1 MMKNSRTTIT
11 ALCTGWLNTCRSMFP
26 GGSPAAPVQELPP
39 KAAQVVAD
47 QEWEDEGG
55 SIKQAK
61 KPEQAPAPKI
71 PL

>member
-1 MMKNSRTTIT
+1 MKTPRTTF
-11 ALCTGWLNTCRSMFP
+11 AARYAGWLDDCRSMLTGRP
-26 GGSPAAPVQELPP
+26 PAAPAKELTP

-55 SIKQAK
+55 CIKQAK
-61 KPEQAPAPKI
+61 KPDLQPAPKI